1 MAGRLGTA
9 LCATALASALLGPAR
24 TATAAPPAGGLSAS
38 PTLQEV
44 VIPQGQSGAI
54 PFTIANPSDTPIT
67 VRFELADLGPHRQ
80 LLPPGE
86 SPESLSPVLS
96 LPQGAI
102 PLPPKARST
111 VTATV
116 TGDGRPHMG
125 AIIIQAFASPSSPAP
140 FARILSTLIV
150 APPGPV
156 TPPDVSL
163 KADPSGRLTL
173 TIANPGPRL
182 IHAWGAV
189 FLIAPDGALHGKIDV
204 PSIYVIPGESSTIA
218 LAWPKPLP
226 AGTTARAALQIQ
238 GSDTLSTA
246 SARVP

>member
-150 APPGPV
+150 APPGPGS
-156 TPPDVSL
+156 P
-163 KADPSGRLTL
+163 L